1 MNQTKQN
8 IQTQFYLGD
17 TLKEAELNL
26 LDLHPNI
33 FLSEII
39 EEFKLLVSK
48 ELKKAKSNKL
58 SLEVING
65 NSFFR
70 YQLDKREFFVSS
82 KNSKEIYFDRS
93 EIISTLMDNSG
104 IDATGQVNV
113 IKMIESN
120 SILKSNLLA
129 NIEKYLRKYIALKN
143 EEDYIVLAAYIVLT
157 YVFSS
162 FQAIPYLRIKGNKG
176 S

>member
-1 MNQTKQN
+1 MNKIKQN
-8 IQTQFYLGD
+8 IRAQFYLGD
-17 TLKEAELNL
+17 TIKDAELNL

-33 FLSEII
+33 SLSEIQ

-70 YQLDKREFFVSS
+70 YQLDKREFFVSG
-82 KNSKEIYFDRS
+82 KNSKEIYFDRA
-93 EIISTLMDNSG
+93 EIISTLRENSDINNERQ
-104 IDATGQVNV
+104 IDV

-120 SILKSNLLA
+120 SKI
-129 NIEKYLRKYIALKN
+129 R
-143 EEDYIVLAAYIVLT
+143 
-157 YVFSS
+157 
-162 FQAIPYLRIKGNKG
+162 
-176 S
+176 